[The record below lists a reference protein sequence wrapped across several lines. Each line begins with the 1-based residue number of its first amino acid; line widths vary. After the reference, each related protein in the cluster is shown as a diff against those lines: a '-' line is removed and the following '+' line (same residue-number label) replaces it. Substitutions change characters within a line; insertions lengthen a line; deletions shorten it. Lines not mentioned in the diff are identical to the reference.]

1 MAFYAAATLWIL
13 FAAAL
18 YVCEHD
24 DTTNAIDPVPKYG
37 CRTTECTMSDR
48 FQTFFDSMVY
58 TGIHLTGDYPIIT
71 YSWPGRIVNFFMVIA
86 AVGIVSIPSGLIA
99 SGFVEI
105 VRSKNISKK
114 EANTLDD
121 DWYEVRYRSLEG
133 TEAPI
138 SLGMIDEWQV
148 AVDRF
153 LDCEK
158 VTTLIKGGGETHQ
171 RIEFGYWAS
180 HSRIFIF
187 VVIIL
192 NIVAVIQESIQ
203 NGKNMPLINMI
214 TSLIRS
220 NCSRVLVFASEYLS
234 RLFITA

>member
-1 MAFYAAATLWIL
+1 MLRYSINKNQA
-13 FAAAL
+13 
-18 YVCEHD
+18 
-24 DTTNAIDPVPKYG
+24 NA
-37 CRTTECTMSDR
+37 
-48 FQTFFDSMVY
+48 
-58 TGIHLTGDYPIIT
+58 
-71 YSWPGRIVNFFMVIA
+71 
-86 AVGIVSIPSGLIA
+86 
-99 SGFVEI
+99 
-105 VRSKNISKK
+105 
-114 EANTLDD
+114 LDD

-138 SLGMIDEWQV
+138 SLGMIDELQV

-153 LDCEK
+153 LNGQK
-158 VTTLIKGGGETHQ
+158 AVTMVNGGGTYQ

-220 NCSRVLVFASEYLS
+220 NCSRVLVSASEYLS
-234 RLFITA
+234 RLFSTV